1 MLLELFL
8 LSCVFGSVQPLLLA
22 GQAPLNDSQILQLL
36 VNEKQARVDLENDVH
51 SLETTIID
59 LQARLDE
66 LAETGPCG

>member
-8 LSCVFGSVQPLLLA
+8 LSCVFGPVQPLLLA

-36 VNEKQARVDLENDVH
+36 ANEKQARVDLENDVH

-59 LQARLDE
+59 LQTRLDE